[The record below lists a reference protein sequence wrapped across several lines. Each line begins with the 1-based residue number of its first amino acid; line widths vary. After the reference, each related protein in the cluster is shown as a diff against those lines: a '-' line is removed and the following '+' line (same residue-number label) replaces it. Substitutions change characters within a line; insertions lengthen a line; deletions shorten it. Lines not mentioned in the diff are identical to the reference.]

1 MPARRITKVL
11 IANRGE
17 IACRVI
23 RACRELDLR
32 TVAVHSDADA
42 AALHVRLADEAVAI
56 GPPPA
61 RESYLRA
68 EKIVDAIKKTGAD
81 AVHPGYG
88 FLSENA
94 DFAEAVAAAGAT
106 FIGPPPAAIRAMGGK
121 TSARALM
128 QAANVPVVPG
138 DNGEG
143 GRGFATPAAAKA
155 AAARVGYPVMLKAAA
170 GGGGRGMRLV
180 DGEDKLEAALAGAQR
195 EAKAAFG
202 DDTIYL
208 EKAIVRPRHIEI
220 QVFGD
225 EHGGA
230 VHLYERDCSIQRRNQ
245 KVIEESPSPVIDDD
259 TRARMGEVAVRAA
272 RSVGYVGAGTI
283 EMLYDAAAKSFYFLE
298 MNTRLQVEHPITEL
312 VTGVDLVRWQIAVAQ
327 GERIPLAQDA
337 IPRRGAAIECRVY
350 AEDPVKFL
358 PSPGTITSLRVPSG
372 PGVRDDSGVVAGS
385 VISVHYDPMISKL
398 AVWADTR
405 AAAIE
410 RMRRALSEY
419 HVGGIRTNLPFH
431 RQVMRHPAFIAG
443 EYDTGFIERHK
454 AELAPAAADD
464 ETAML
469 AAVAA
474 AAQAAD
480 RGRGVGEHARPVA
493 DATIGVEERPQ
504 GLTAEAAGPDSKA
517 ASSHSKTLLLV
528 AFATVYV
535 VWGSTYLAIRIAVE
549 HWPPLWLAAVR
560 FAIAGCG
567 LYAVLRLRGAP
578 APGWR
583 AWLAATVVGGLM
595 LGGGNGTVCWAEQ
608 WVPSGETA
616 LILSAGPLW
625 TVVLPWIFRR
635 AKAPR
640 PLVALGVVVGLAGVA
655 VLIGGGASG
664 AGAGAARPA
673 VRPAV
678 VARRQPQLGDRI
690 ADPAPAA
697 VAEVGGAR
705 DGDGDGGGGAAAGVR
720 VPGARRSRALS
731 AGGDHAGR
739 MGGAGVPGRVR
750 QPGGLRVVH
759 LRAGSR
765 GPDARV
771 DGRLRQPA
779 HRGHPRR
786 RGGGRSDGR
795 AHRDRRGDDHRRR
808 RGGDHRN
815 GASLT
820 TLRTLPGRR
829 DGCIFRT

>member
-128 QAANVPVVPG
+128 QAASVPVVPG

-410 RMRRALSEY
+410 RMRRAL
-419 HVGGIRTNLPFH
+419 VRVP
-431 RQVMRHPAFIAG
+431 RRRHPHEPAVPPAG
-443 EYDTGFIERHK
+443 HAPSRVHRGRIRHRVHRTPQGR
-454 AELAPAAADD
+454 AGAGRRRRRDGDAGGGGRRGAGGH
-464 ETAML
+464 
-469 AAVAA
+469 
-474 AAQAAD
+474 

-664 AGAGAARPA
+664 AGAGAGGRACCSAGCRCS
-673 VRPAV
+673 
-678 VARRQPQLGDRI
+678 
-690 ADPAPAA
+690 APA
-697 VAEVGGAR
+697 
-705 DGDGDGGGGAAAGVR
+705 
-720 VPGARRSRALS
+720 S
-731 AGGDHAGR
+731 AG
-739 MGGAGVPGRVR
+739 
-750 QPGGLRVVH
+750 
-759 LRAGSR
+759 
-765 GPDARV
+765 
-771 DGRLRQPA
+771 
-779 HRGHPRR
+779 
-786 RGGGRSDGR
+786 
-795 AHRDRRGDDHRRR
+795 
-808 RGGDHRN
+808 
-815 GASLT
+815 
-820 TLRTLPGRR
+820 
-829 DGCIFRT
+829 